1 MADNKKYYYLK
12 LKEGFF
18 DSDEMIVLESMPDG
32 YLYSN
37 ILLKLYLRSLKYHGR
52 LMFNDRIPFNSTMLA
67 QVTRHTVGTIEK
79 AMKIFQ
85 ELCLVDVLDNGAIYM
100 TDIQNFIGKSS
111 SEADRVR
118 EYRLQ
123 IESEKSNNKLLS
135 NNVQQKLYKCTPEIE
150 IEIEIEN
157 RDRERDRKNSAG
169 AKRRAPHF
177 SPPSLQEVQ
186 EYCKERGNNIDAE
199 SFIDFYESKGWMVGS
214 SKMKNWK
221 AAVRTWENREKKVK
235 GNGKELGETGTDYSV
250 PDDWA

>member
-1 MADNKKYYYLK
+1 MQLLSVKNGGIIEYEGIEPTLADELALTLDEDVENVKITLSFLDGHGLISEGENGTFLLPEAAAKIGSESDS
-12 LKEGFF
+12 KERVRAYRERKRL
-18 DSDEMIVLESMPDG
+18 EMSSENVTCNALVTES
-32 YLYSN
+32 N
-37 ILLKLYLRSLKYHGR
+37 
-52 LMFNDRIPFNSTMLA
+52 
-67 QVTRHTVGTIEK
+67 
-79 AMKIFQ
+79 
-85 ELCLVDVLDNGAIYM
+85 
-100 TDIQNFIGKSS
+100 TDIDI
-111 SEADRVR
+111 D
-118 EYRLQ
+118 
-123 IESEKSNNKLLS
+123 
-135 NNVQQKLYKCTPEIE
+135 
-150 IEIEIEN
+150 IEN

>member
-150 IEIEIEN
+150 IEIEN

-235 GNGKELGETGTDYSV
+235 GNGKELGGTGTDYSV

>member
-150 IEIEIEN
+150 IEIEN

-169 AKRRAPHF
+169 AKRRAPYF

-235 GNGKELGETGTDYSV
+235 GNGKELGGTGTDYSV

>member
-150 IEIEIEN
+150 IEIEN
-157 RDRERDRKNSAG
+157 RDRERDRKNSVG